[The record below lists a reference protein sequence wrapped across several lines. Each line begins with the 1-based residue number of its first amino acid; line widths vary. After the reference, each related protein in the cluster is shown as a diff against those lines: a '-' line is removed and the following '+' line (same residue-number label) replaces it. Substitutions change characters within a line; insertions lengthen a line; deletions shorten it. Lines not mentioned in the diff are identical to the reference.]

1 MDWLGGGHIK
11 GLIHKFYPK
20 MNDSC
25 LGLQLHWCPI
35 RLETSWVL
43 QLSNRFHK
51 TLLVKS
57 FPPQCGT
64 QPRIYTLRTT
74 CSCAQCPPL
83 NWKGVQGFSS
93 SHVCS
98 FSSGWPYL
106 SISPLLTT
114 VGDGSGKG
122 DMYILIPSYQTNGT
136 KVCPKQQNPRSRS
149 MKLLF
154 THEFYNDERLQK
166 PDLISKLKT

>member
-57 FPPQCGT
+57 SPPQCGT
-64 QPRIYTLRTT
+64 QPRTYPSELQVALPSAR
-74 CSCAQCPPL
+74 PL
-83 NWKGVQGFSS
+83 NRKGAQGVSS
-93 SHVCS
+93 SHCVLIFIGLILFVHLS
-98 FSSGWPYL
+98 FARYSQWRLGSREHVYFNPKWPNQWHRSL
-106 SISPLLTT
+106 RKAAEPTLQKFEIALSPLTY
-114 VGDGSGKG
+114 D
-122 DMYILIPSYQTNGT
+122 
-136 KVCPKQQNPRSRS
+136 
-149 MKLLF
+149 
-154 THEFYNDERLQK
+154 DERLQK